1 MALTNA
7 ERQKLYRE
15 RQKNKNKDEY
25 LKKEAKRKRDTY
37 TPSCMLSPAAL
48 TQRREE
54 SCSKF
59 KKHYYKKKKILE
71 NDQNKDPLPSTSTA
85 PLIVQLPSIKKHNFR
100 KTYRRSLMKAYRS
113 NKELLHKKSTLEK
126 KRSGNSTTLP
136 GKRDTKTVK
145 KEVKQK
151 HVLNDY
157 MMNLYEKYKFE
168 NPGIK
173 MSRTCFYKLRPSH
186 VILADFANRRTCLYT
201 RHPNMSLKIKALC
214 NLGLRLSKNPDVIIK
229 AHETNGE
236 ILAMIDSLEI
246 TSVKYFNWKRVDDG
260 NKMRYKE
267 VEENVGKQ
275 AFIEQFD

>member
-25 LKKEAKRKRDTY
+25 LKKEAKRKRDAY

-126 KRSGNSTTLP
+126 
-136 GKRDTKTVK
+136 
-145 KEVKQK
+145 
-151 HVLNDY
+151 
-157 MMNLYEKYKFE
+157 
-168 NPGIK
+168 
-173 MSRTCFYKLRPSH
+173 
-186 VILADFANRRTCLYT
+186 
-201 RHPNMSLKIKALC
+201 
-214 NLGLRLSKNPDVIIK
+214 
-229 AHETNGE
+229 
-236 ILAMIDSLEI
+236 
-246 TSVKYFNWKRVDDG
+246 
-260 NKMRYKE
+260 
-267 VEENVGKQ
+267 
-275 AFIEQFD
+275 